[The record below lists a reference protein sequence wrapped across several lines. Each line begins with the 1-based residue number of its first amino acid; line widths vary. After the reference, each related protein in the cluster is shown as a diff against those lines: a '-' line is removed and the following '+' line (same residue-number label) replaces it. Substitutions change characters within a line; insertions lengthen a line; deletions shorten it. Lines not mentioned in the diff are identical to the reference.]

1 MFLYLLLGV
10 MNGPWKFFTVRKIL
24 PLLDLLAKFKRSKL
38 LAARKAK
45 QSKVFYQQSKAKF
58 FISARARK
66 KIAVH
71 DMLANARKDHSSP
84 LLLVPSIFMLKS
96 PFPRKLNNVVLVCT
110 LIPRPSKTSCKSL
123 IFVSTYRVQ
132 ISLPAAL
139 RLLWVLIIPNL
150 LLLLCCVNG
159 EIES

>member
-45 QSKVFYQQSKAKF
+45 F

-71 DMLANARKDHSSP
+71 GMLANARKDHSSP
-84 LLLVPSIFMLKS
+84 LLLVPSIFLLKS

-110 LIPRPSKTSCKSL
+110 LIPRPSNTSCKSL
-123 IFVSTYRVQ
+123 IFVSSYRVQ
-132 ISLPAAL
+132 IALPAAL

-150 LLLLCCVNG
+150 LLLLCCENG

>member
-1 MFLYLLLGV
+1 MKTLFLYLLLGV
-10 MNGPWKFFTVRKIL
+10 MNGPWKFLTVRKIL

-38 LAARKAK
+38 LAARKAN
-45 QSKVFYQQSKAKF
+45 F

-71 DMLANARKDHSSP
+71 GMLANARKDHSSP
-84 LLLVPSIFMLKS
+84 LLLVPSIFMPKS

-110 LIPRPSKTSCKSL
+110 FIPRPSKTSCKSL
-123 IFVSTYRVQ
+123 IYVSTYLVQ

-150 LLLLCCVNG
+150 LLLLCCGRKRWNWKLAFFSCG
-159 EIES
+159 

>member
-1 MFLYLLLGV
+1 MKTLFLYLLLGV
-10 MNGPWKFFTVRKIL
+10 MNGPWKFLTARKIL

-38 LAARKAK
+38 LAARKAN
-45 QSKVFYQQSKAKF
+45 F

-71 DMLANARKDHSSP
+71 GMLANARKDHSSP

-96 PFPRKLNNVVLVCT
+96 PFPRKLNNLLVCT
-110 LIPRPSKTSCKSL
+110 FIPRPSNTSCKSL
-123 IFVSTYRVQ
+123 IYVSTYLVQ

-139 RLLWVLIIPNL
+139 RLLWVLIILNL
-150 LLLLCCVNG
+150 QYSCCVV
-159 EIES
+159 

>member
-1 MFLYLLLGV
+1 MKTLFLYLPLGV
-10 MNGPWKFFTVRKIL
+10 MNGPWKFLTVRKIL

-38 LAARKAK
+38 LAARKAN
-45 QSKVFYQQSKAKF
+45 F

-71 DMLANARKDHSSP
+71 GMLANARKDHSSP
-84 LLLVPSIFMLKS
+84 LLLVPPIFMLKS
-96 PFPRKLNNVVLVCT
+96 PFLMKLNNVVLVFT
-110 LIPRPSKTSCKSL
+110 LIPRPSNTSCKSL
-123 IFVSTYRVQ
+123 IYVSTYRVQ
-132 ISLPAAL
+132 ISLTGAL

-159 EIES
+159 EIESTS